1 MKNWSEIILASTD
14 NGQHLS
20 WRRRSDQR
28 MRIMGLDYGDRNIGV
43 AISDAF
49 QWTAQGIGVVNKRR
63 DERELDDIEGLVREH
78 EVSEVV
84 VGLPKN
90 MNGTIGPR
98 GEICIAFAQ
107 QLREKLNLPVHLWD
121 ERLTTVSAE
130 RTLLE
135 ADISRKKRKQVVD
148 KMAAT
153 LILQNYLDS
162 KTKR

>member
-1 MKNWSEIILASTD
+1 
-14 NGQHLS
+14 
-20 WRRRSDQR
+20 
-28 MRIMGLDYGDRNIGV
+28 MRLMGLDYGDRRIGV
-43 AISDAF
+43 AVSDAF
-49 QWTAQGIGVVNKRR
+49 RWTAQGLGVVEKRR
-63 DERELDDIEGLVREH
+63 DNSEDEVIAKLMVEH
-78 EVSEVV
+78 EVSEIV

-107 QLREKLNLPVHLWD
+107 HLQQKLNVPVHLWD
-121 ERLTTVSAE
+121 ERLTTVAAE

-135 ADISRKKRKQVVD
+135 ADVSRKKRKLVVD
-148 KMAAT
+148 KMAAA